1 MNKQRTLDF
10 FSKKR
15 KCTTAV
21 PSISNDEST
30 EIKANLMSALKK
42 PKLEI
47 TPTKLPTAIIPI
59 KTYDVKIPFLDLA
72 DICEVLESTPSRLSK
87 LDKLEEFFDDIIKR
101 DTSQLEVVTNFLLN
115 QLGPEYIQDL
125 ELGFGEHL
133 IIKILQESFGYKVAS
148 LKAKLKEFGDL
159 GQLTYKLRGEMKT
172 VFAFKSK
179 KDDQKICIDDA
190 WKALNEI
197 ARINTHKEKI
207 GKIRPLL
214 SRMSPVECKFFIR
227 FLEGKLRIGSSNQT
241 ICVSMSRCM
250 LKYDH
255 ARGLSKGMDTIEAD
269 RVLRKVYSQV
279 PNYAIIIDNFLEVGI
294 EELEFKLTL
303 QPGIPL
309 KPMLAKPCKSAIDA
323 LSEFDD
329 AKTGEKD
336 AFICEYKYDGERI
349 QFHQLQD
356 GTIKI
361 FSRNSEDMTAK
372 YPELVDFS
380 KFYKNKD
387 DVQSLIIDG
396 EIVAY
401 DVVEDKIL
409 PFQILTTRKR
419 KNVEI
424 DDIKVKVCIYVFDIL
439 SLNGESLLEKTL
451 EERRKIYMDVFET
464 KKGELQFANNL
475 ITDDEAEI
483 SAFLDQSV
491 QDKCEGLMVKAL
503 TGRKSFYQPASRSK
517 FWMKLKKDY
526 LQGIG
531 DSLDLIIMGAYFG
544 KGKRTGFYGG
554 FLLGSYNPDNDEIET
569 CCKIGTGFS
578 DEHLDTLH
586 KSLKEYESD
595 IAPSNYMYDSQT
607 KPDIWFSQPKLLLEV
622 LCADLSLSPVYKSAI
637 DITGNNRGISLRFPR
652 MIRIRDDKDYSMAT
666 SSEQILEMYQSQA
679 NLQ

>member
-1 MNKQRTLDF
+1 M
-10 FSKKR
+10 
-15 KCTTAV
+15 
-21 PSISNDEST
+21 
-30 EIKANLMSALKK
+30 
-42 PKLEI
+42 
-47 TPTKLPTAIIPI
+47 
-59 KTYDVKIPFLDLA
+59 
-72 DICEVLESTPSRLSK
+72 
-87 LDKLEEFFDDIIKR
+87 
-101 DTSQLEVVTNFLLN
+101 
-115 QLGPEYIQDL
+115 

-148 LKAKLKEFGDL
+148 LKAKLKEVGDL

-279 PNYAIIIDNFLEVGI
+279 PNYAIIIDKFLEVGI

-451 EERRKIYMDVFET
+451 EERRKSIWMFSKPRKV
-464 KKGELQFANNL
+464 NCNL
-475 ITDDEAEI
+475 PIT
-483 SAFLDQSV
+483 
-491 QDKCEGLMVKAL
+491 
-503 TGRKSFYQPASRSK
+503 
-517 FWMKLKKDY
+517 
-526 LQGIG
+526 
-531 DSLDLIIMGAYFG
+531 
-544 KGKRTGFYGG
+544 
-554 FLLGSYNPDNDEIET
+554 
-569 CCKIGTGFS
+569 
-578 DEHLDTLH
+578 
-586 KSLKEYESD
+586 
-595 IAPSNYMYDSQT
+595 
-607 KPDIWFSQPKLLLEV
+607 
-622 LCADLSLSPVYKSAI
+622 
-637 DITGNNRGISLRFPR
+637 
-652 MIRIRDDKDYSMAT
+652 
-666 SSEQILEMYQSQA
+666 
-679 NLQ
+679 

>member
-15 KCTTAV
+15 ST
-21 PSISNDEST
+21 PSIDDSVTDDSSET
-30 EIKANLMSALKK
+30 KTNLMSILKK
-42 PKLEI
+42 PKLDVASK
-47 TPTKLPTAIIPI
+47 PTVTSDLPM
-59 KTYDVKIPFLDLA
+59 KTYDIKINFQDLA
-72 DICEVLESTPSRLSK
+72 EICEVLENTPSRLAK
-87 LDKLEEFFDDIIKR
+87 LDKLEEFFDHIIEK
-101 DTSQLEVVTNFLLN
+101 DTSQLDVVTNFLLN

-133 IIKILQESFGYKVAS
+133 IIKILQETFGYKIAS
-148 LKAKLKEFGDL
+148 LKMKLKEVGDL

-179 KDDQKICIDDA
+179 NDDIKISIDEA

-197 ARINTHKEKI
+197 AKTNTHKEKI

-214 SRMSPVECKFFIR
+214 SRMSPVETKFFIR

-241 ICVSMSRCM
+241 IGVSMSRCM
-250 LKYDH
+250 MKYDQV
-255 ARGLSKGMDTIEAD
+255 RGRSMELDAIEAD
-269 RVLRKVYSQV
+269 RILRKVYSQV
-279 PNYAIIIDNFLEVGI
+279 PNYSIIIDKFLEIGLK
-294 EELEFKLTL
+294 ELEEKLTL

-309 KPMLAKPCKSAIDA
+309 KPMLAKPCKSALDA
-323 LSEFDD
+323 LAEFNDV
-329 AKTGEKD
+329 KTGENDK
-336 AFICEYKYDGERI
+336 FICEYKYDGERI
-349 QFHQLQD
+349 QFHQLND

-372 YPELVDFS
+372 YPELVNFS

-387 DVQSLIIDG
+387 EVQSLIIDG

-424 DDIKVKVCIYVFDIL
+424 EDIKVKVCIYVFDIL
-439 SLNGESLLEKTL
+439 SLNGKPLLEETL
-451 EERRKIYMDVFET
+451 EERRRIYMDVFES

-475 ITDDEAEI
+475 VSDDEAEI

-503 TGRKSFYQPASRSK
+503 TGRKSIYQPASRSK

-526 LQGIG
+526 LQGVG
-531 DSLDLIIMGAYFG
+531 DSLDLIIMGAYYG

-578 DEHLDTLH
+578 DEHLELLH
-586 KSLKEYESD
+586 KTMKEYESE
-595 IAPSNYMYDSQT
+595 ISPSNYMYDSQT

-637 DITGNNRGISLRFPR
+637 DLTGNNRGISLRFPR
-652 MIRIRDDKDYSMAT
+652 MLRIRDDKDYTMAT
-666 SSEQILEMYQSQA
+666 SSEQVLEMYQSQS